1 MSGPVE
7 AVSRS
12 PERARCSLEERGVGD
27 VAVVGRLDGQDD
39 IGDFTHPVP
48 SCRVARR
55 PGHEPERNNSLVAHP
70 GRRQAPSL
78 SAVRS

>member
-1 MSGPVE
+1 M
-7 AVSRS
+7 
-12 PERARCSLEERGVGD
+12 
-27 VAVVGRLDGQDD
+27 AVVGRLDGQDD

-55 PGHEPERNNSLVAHP
+55 PGHEPERSNSLVVSLVAHP

>member
-1 MSGPVE
+1 M
-7 AVSRS
+7 
-12 PERARCSLEERGVGD
+12 
-27 VAVVGRLDGQDD
+27 AVVGRLDGQDD

>member
-1 MSGPVE
+1 
-7 AVSRS
+7 
-12 PERARCSLEERGVGD
+12 
-27 VAVVGRLDGQDD
+27 
-39 IGDFTHPVP
+39 VP

-55 PGHEPERNNSLVAHP
+55 PGHEPERSNSLVVSLVAHP